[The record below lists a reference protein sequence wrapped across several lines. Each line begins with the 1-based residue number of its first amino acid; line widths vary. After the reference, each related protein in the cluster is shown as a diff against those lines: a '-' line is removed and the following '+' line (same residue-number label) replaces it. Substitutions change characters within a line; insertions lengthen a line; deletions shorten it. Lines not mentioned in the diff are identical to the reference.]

1 MYKFCKFCKNRAR
14 DTPLQGVYI
23 PHFGQILVQISVL
36 GVLYPYLCTDG
47 VKFGTEEGTAPPC
60 QISPPSVQHY
70 HSSAF
75 RMEIIIIGK
84 FSLTISAILAAIL
97 DSEKATRVASG

>member
-1 MYKFCKFCKNRAR
+1 M
-14 DTPLQGVYI
+14 
-23 PHFGQILVQISVL
+23 SVL

-47 VKFGTEEGTAPPC
+47 GEIWHGRGDRSSVANFT
-60 QISPPSVQHY
+60 PSVQHY

-75 RMEIIIIGK
+75 KMEIIIIGK

-97 DSEKATRVASG
+97 DSEKATRVASGHPG

>member
-1 MYKFCKFCKNRAR
+1 M
-14 DTPLQGVYI
+14 
-23 PHFGQILVQISVL
+23 
-36 GVLYPYLCTDG
+36 G
-47 VKFGTEEGTAPPC
+47 VKFGMEEGIAPLC

-97 DSEKATRVASG
+97 DSEKATRVANGHPG